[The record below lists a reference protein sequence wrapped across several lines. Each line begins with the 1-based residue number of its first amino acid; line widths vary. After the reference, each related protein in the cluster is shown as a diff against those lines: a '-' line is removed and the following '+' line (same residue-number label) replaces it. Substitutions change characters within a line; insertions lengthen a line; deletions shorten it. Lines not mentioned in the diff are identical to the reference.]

1 MLFYFEIRPD
11 VFSILTVHNIIS
23 CWSVVKL
30 SDFQL
35 FYDLQ
40 RRKRHHDL
48 VPSWVWH
55 QISALTQAYIIHNA
69 TLPLSD
75 ITGGGLPDDMQ
86 LPLESQKT
94 LNYFVHICSKTPQDH
109 NFKHT
114 LHRMKTFLKEQFTQ
128 N

>member
-11 VFSILTVHNIIS
+11 VFSILNVRNIIS

-94 LNYFVHICSKTPQDH
+94 LYYDSHGCS
-109 NFKHT
+109 FS
-114 LHRMKTFLKEQFTQ
+114 L
-128 N
+128 